1 MTLGEQSEGRQLES
15 DARERERGESE
26 IEQRWSRWRGGE
38 IEGEQE
44 SERDRGHEGHERE
57 EREERRRQRQGR
69 RKRGEEEMVSNELR
83 EQAYRCME

>member
-44 SERDRGHEGHERE
+44 SERDRGYERHERE
-57 EREERRRQRQGR
+57 EREEKREKREKKGRRR
-69 RKRGEEEMVSNELR
+69 EEGHS
-83 EQAYRCME
+83 